1 MSVVNAGALGRKEQ
15 QWEADFGANG
25 NKAMKYLSR
34 RDVPMSRRPHFETS
48 LHHDVGSTIAKVNKP
63 QRGDVSTSRHLNNT
77 TWQRR
82 DVSSRTAS
90 HHLKQQ
96 VF

>member
-15 QWEADFGANG
+15 QREADFGANG

-34 RDVPMSRRPHFETS
+34 RDVLTSRRPHVVTS
-48 LHHDVGSTIAKVNKP
+48 PHHDVGSTIAKVNKP
-63 QRGDVSTSRHLNNT
+63 NVVTS
-77 TWQRR
+77 QRR

>member
-15 QWEADFGANG
+15 QREADFGAMG
-25 NKAMKYLSR
+25 NTARKYLPR
-34 RDVPMSRRPHFETS
+34 RDVPTSRCPHITTWGQQVQKS
-48 LHHDVGSTIAKVNKP
+48 NKP
-63 QRGDVSTSRHLNNT
+63 QRRDVTTSRRLNVA

-82 DVSSRTAS
+82 NVSSRTAA

>member
-15 QWEADFGANG
+15 QREADFGANG

-34 RDVPMSRRPHFETS
+34 RDVPTSRLPHVATS

-63 QRGDVSTSRHLNNT
+63 QRRDVSMSRHLNVA

-82 DVSSRTAS
+82 NVSSRTAS